1 MSCTSVLWSKLV
13 PISKTFILANTK
25 VFTLLYFFLFLKK
38 MWKSITRK
46 LSVLIQGFAFSPLS
60 SQKNSHQSE
69 RMSTVR
75 FNCLQHLV
83 IARLLDCFKQI
94 LSLGLSSLL
103 IHLFITRNNWD
114 QLLSQTSLLSISTS
128 TLITQMRHYSD
139 TSHYILLPNKMENN
153 MAFLGFSFPKLY
165 KID

>member
-1 MSCTSVLWSKLV
+1 
-13 PISKTFILANTK
+13 
-25 VFTLLYFFLFLKK
+25 

-139 TSHYILLPNKMENN
+139 TSHYILLPIKMENN
-153 MAFLGFSFPKLY
+153 MAFLCFFFLKLY